1 MIQKQDS
8 QLPKQS
14 PSYETDAVRAGQSQ
28 TVRSE
33 LWTVDSFPTF
43 PVCQARIADIPRGFR
58 ASALLLDR
66 DTLGHIVLP
75 SAAGGAGGQVSRD
88 NDQKPRVPSW
98 ILPAGLL
105 ESSFYSAKYTSY
117 IYPGSTG
124 EI

>member
-14 PSYETDAVRAGQSQ
+14 PSCEADAVRAGQSQ

-43 PVCQARIADIPRGFR
+43 RVCQARIANIPWGFR
-58 ASALLLDR
+58 ASALLSDR

-75 SAAGGAGGQVSRD
+75 SAAGEAGGQVRGD
-88 NDQKPRVPSW
+88 NDQKPRVPSC

-105 ESSFYSAKYTSY
+105 ESSFYSVKYTY